1 MKAIVA
7 NNLNGTKATISFS
20 DGIPGMAPKKVII
33 AYLLLLIVFL
43 EHGNR

>member
-33 AYLLLLIVFL
+33 ALATINSISRTW
-43 EHGNR
+43 E

>member
-20 DGIPGMAPKKVII
+20 DGIPGMAPKEGNNR
-33 AYLLLLIVFL
+33 LLATINISKTW
-43 EHGNR
+43 E